1 LNRRLPRAT
10 VGDGQNAA
18 NGLAAARGKKAAL
31 LRTSPLWLALVLLIG
46 SLALARCSGGDE
58 AATPPTATTEARDD
72 AESAVTAAVT
82 TSDAGSEQAAEGY
95 AGTPRGSGILVADGD
110 FEEGARG
117 WAIGAY
123 GGSAGT
129 IARTTA
135 ESKLGNASLAL
146 SVTRPGD
153 VAAAVPGQLVPAGT
167 QHTLSA
173 WVKSPPGTWNVL
185 RVIEFGDGERLI
197 SDRVVSPTVA
207 GDGTWKNVVGS
218 FETDQG
224 ETRIEIR
231 VMQGGTPATSYVDAV
246 QLAFRHGHAP
256 WSNQTLLSTIDG
268 ARIAVNG
275 RIVTLD
281 DATLT
286 CGGEGPGIARDDDR
300 VWTHFTCIQ
309 PTFPPGSLVGRDA
322 LFRVHVTGERAFAV
336 TDTRLGR

>member
-1 LNRRLPRAT
+1 M
-10 VGDGQNAA
+10 
-18 NGLAAARGKKAAL
+18 
-31 LRTSPLWLALVLLIG
+31 LLIG

-72 AESAVTAAVT
+72 AESAVTA
-82 TSDAGSEQAAEGY
+82 TSGAGSGPAAEGY
-95 AGTPRGSGILVADGD
+95 TGTPRGSGILVADGD

-146 SVTRPGD
+146 SVTTPGD
-153 VAAAVPGQLVPAGT
+153 VAAAVPGQLAPAGM
-167 QHTLSA
+167 QHILSA

-185 RVIEFGDGERLI
+185 RVIEFGDGDRLV
-197 SDRVVSPTVA
+197 SDRLVSPMVA
-207 GDGTWKNVVGS
+207 GDGTWKKVVGS

-224 ETRIEIR
+224 ETSIEIR

-246 QLAFRHGHAP
+246 QLDFRHGHAP
-256 WSNQTLLSTIDG
+256 WSNQTLLRRIDG

-275 RIVTLD
+275 RIVALD

-286 CGGEGPGIARDDDR
+286 CGGEGPGVAREGDR
-300 VWTHFTCIQ
+300 LWTHFTCIQ

-322 LFRVHVTGERAFAV
+322 LFRVHVTGERTFAV